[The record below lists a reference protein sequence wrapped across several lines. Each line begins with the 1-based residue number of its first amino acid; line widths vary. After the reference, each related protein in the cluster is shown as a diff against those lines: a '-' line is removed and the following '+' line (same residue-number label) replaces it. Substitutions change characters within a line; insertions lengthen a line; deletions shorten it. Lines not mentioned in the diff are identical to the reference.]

1 MMLRKIPPMFV
12 TALVICS
19 CAAYADSLPIAGAV
33 AQVSTTVH
41 PLSWTQVSGT
51 SGSSTGTE
59 SSASIDMTTGQLRV
73 ATSGSDLPYAG
84 VQGFEFL
91 QFSGSGTIS
100 YNFAISGTLSNSN
113 PTGAVRIGSSAIFY
127 DVNGL
132 SPNYFANGGLPGFDF
147 VDAAAISFATN
158 ITYDYGSSFNI
169 SNIPP
174 TNANFIQNNDGSAIP
189 VLVNLSGSFDVQS
202 GQLYAIALQLVGSEA
217 GANSSNS
224 LQAADFSHTG
234 TFQFTDLDGLTF
246 TSSSGEFLSN
256 AAVVTT
262 PEPSSFVL
270 LALALTLTGAWR
282 ARRSCSRERR

>member
-1 MMLRKIPPMFV
+1 MFI
-12 TALVICS
+12 AASVICS
-19 CAAYADSLPIAGAV
+19 CAAYADTIPMPGAV
-33 AQVSTTVH
+33 AQVSTTVN

-84 VQGFEFL
+84 AQGFEFL
-91 QFSGSGTIS
+91 QFSGNGTIS
-100 YNFAISGTLSNSN
+100 YDFSVSGTLSNSD

-132 SPNYFANGGLPGFDF
+132 SPNYFANGGLPGFEF
-147 VDAAAISFATN
+147 IDAAFISFASNT
-158 ITYDYGSSFNI
+158 TYDYGSSFNI
-169 SNIPP
+169 SRIPP
-174 TNANFIQNNDGSAIP
+174 TNVTFIQNNDGSAIP
-189 VLVNLSGSFDVQS
+189 ILVNLAGSFDVQS
-202 GQLYAIALQLVGSEA
+202 DHLYAIALQLIGSET

-234 TFQFTDLDGLTF
+234 TFQFTDLDGLTY

-270 LALALTLTGAWR
+270 FALGLTLAGAWC
-282 ARRSCSRERR
+282 ARRRRYSNRLG